1 MSKILTIIAPK
12 GYQDI
17 EYNDP
22 KEILIKEGHQIV
34 TASTEKKA
42 EGALGGT
49 TDTDILLNDVKVNDY
64 DAVIF
69 VGGPGSVTYFT
80 HQQALKIAK
89 EFFNKGKLTCA
100 ICAAPGILAYAGV
113 LTGKR
118 ATCHPSVAD
127 ILIKNSII
135 YTASSVEKDG
145 KIITAAGPS
154 SAKDFGKVIAKN
166 L

>member
-1 MSKILTIIAPK
+1 MVIAPK

-22 KEILIKEGHQIV
+22 KEILLKEGHQVI
-34 TASTEKKA
+34 TASTEMKA
-42 EGALGGT
+42 YGALGGV
-49 TDTDILLNDVKVNDY
+49 TDADILLNDIKVDDY

-69 VGGPGSVTYFT
+69 VGGPGSVIYFN

-89 EFFNKGKLTCA
+89 EFYDKGKLTCA
-100 ICAAPGILAYAGV
+100 ICAAPGILAYAGI
-113 LTGKR
+113 LTGKKS
-118 ATCHPSVAD
+118 TCHPSVSN
-127 ILIKNSII
+127 ILIKNSVV
-135 YTASSVEKDG
+135 YTASNVEKDG
-145 KIITAAGPS
+145 KIITGNGPS